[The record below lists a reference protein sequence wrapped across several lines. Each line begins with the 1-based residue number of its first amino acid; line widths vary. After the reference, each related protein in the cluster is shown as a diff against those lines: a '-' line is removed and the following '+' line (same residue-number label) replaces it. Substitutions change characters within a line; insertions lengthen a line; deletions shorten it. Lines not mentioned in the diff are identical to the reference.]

1 MFVCPYVLTECKG
14 IQSLVNFQQTFGKS
28 LINIFDRIMDLK
40 QFRQRNKLTQT
51 ELGEY
56 LGIKKSFVSLIEN
69 GRVKLSE
76 EKFNKLL
83 NNTKGWDTSMLING
97 SIYAGNNNGGD
108 VNVQIGQNRAS
119 GDARSPGDP
128 DIASRL
134 AVLEKENEMLRERLK
149 DKDDQLAFLKTLINK

>member
-1 MFVCPYVLTECKG
+1 
-14 IQSLVNFQQTFGKS
+14 
-28 LINIFDRIMDLK
+28 MDLK
-40 QFRQRNKLTQT
+40 QFRQCNKLTQT

-56 LGIKKSFVSLIEN
+56 LGIKKSFVSLVEN
-69 GRVKLSE
+69 GKVKLSE

-97 SIYAGNNNGGD
+97 SIYAGNNNVGD

-119 GDARSPGDP
+119 GDSHAPGDP
-128 DIASRL
+128 NIASRL

>member
-1 MFVCPYVLTECKG
+1 
-14 IQSLVNFQQTFGKS
+14 
-28 LINIFDRIMDLK
+28 MDLK
-40 QFRQRNKLTQT
+40 QFRQCNKLTQT

-69 GRVKLSE
+69 GKVKLSE

-97 SIYAGNNNGGD
+97 SIYAGNNNVGD
-108 VNVQIGQNRAS
+108 MNVQIGQNRAS
-119 GDARSPGDP
+119 GDARSSGDP
-128 DIASRL
+128 NIASRL

>member
-1 MFVCPYVLTECKG
+1 M
-14 IQSLVNFQQTFGKS
+14 
-28 LINIFDRIMDLK
+28 
-40 QFRQRNKLTQT
+40 
-51 ELGEY
+51 
-56 LGIKKSFVSLIEN
+56 IEN
-69 GRVKLSE
+69 GKVKLSE

-97 SIYAGNNNGGD
+97 SIYAGNNNAGN

-119 GDARSPGDP
+119 GDVRSSGDP
-128 DIASRL
+128 NIASRL

>member
-1 MFVCPYVLTECKG
+1 
-14 IQSLVNFQQTFGKS
+14 
-28 LINIFDRIMDLK
+28 MDLK
-40 QFRQRNKLTQT
+40 QFRQCNKLTQT

-69 GRVKLSE
+69 GKVKLSE

-97 SIYAGNNNGGD
+97 SIYAGNNNAGN

-119 GDARSPGDP
+119 GDARSSGDP
-128 DIASRL
+128 DIASRI
-134 AVLEKENEMLRERLK
+134 AVLEKENEMLRERIK